1 MKLFLAFTLF
11 TALLQPSETVQTSH
25 FCQYDIMKSVEE
37 DVQIEVSNQQV
48 YSGDSVSITVIFS
61 GDIESHAVWVAL
73 RPDQSTNNTEQ
84 QRLFELVQQKN
95 GSWSGTYEIGP
106 YDSKGQWNLELYYYT
121 QEWKRKT
128 INAFVKSD
136 EPELIDEIPPII
148 TAPNTLEVTVG
159 NALRLETVADNESGL
174 REVSAVLTN
183 GEEQTALCLEED
195 EGSWVTPYIFTKED
209 IGEYHLVLRAVDVAG
224 NVHEEEGQLIVR
236 EHTEE
241 VPPSQEVPPE
251 ENKPVERPQIE
262 LQPETPELLE
272 VVKSE
277 DPFVSEVKKSLVPT
291 TNKNQQI
298 AAVQERK
305 NQIQNENR
313 SPSAITTAELPKS
326 ILYIVGGF
334 VLFFAI
340 RGSIE
345 WGRME

>member
-1 MKLFLAFTLF
+1 MKFFLAFTLF
-11 TALLQPSETVQTSH
+11 TALLQPSEIVQVSH
-25 FCQYDIMKSVEE
+25 LCQYDIMKSAEE
-37 DVQIEVSNQQV
+37 DVQIQVSDQDV
-48 YSGDSVSITVIFS
+48 HTGDSVNITVIFS
-61 GDIESHAVWVAL
+61 EDISSRAVSAAL
-73 RPDQSTNNTEQ
+73 HPSELTSDVKQ
-84 QRLFELVQQKN
+84 QRLLELVQQKN
-95 GSWSGTYEIGP
+95 GSWSAIYEIGP
-106 YDSKGQWNLELYYYT
+106 YDSEGQWNLELYYYT

-148 TAPNTLEVTVG
+148 TAPNTLEATVG

-174 REVSAVLTN
+174 QEVSAVVTG
-183 GEEQTALCLEED
+183 GEEQTILCLKEEQ
-195 EGSWVTPYIFTKED
+195 GSWVTTYTFTKED

-224 NVHEEEGQLIVR
+224 NVYEEEGKLIV
-236 EHTEE
+236 HDHAEE
-241 VPPSQEVPPE
+241 VPSQEVPPE
-251 ENKPVERPQIE
+251 ENKPVKGPQIE

-277 DPFVSEVKKSLVPT
+277 DPFVSEVKKSFVPA
-291 TNKNQQI
+291 TNKDQQI
-298 AAVQERK
+298 ATVRERK

-313 SPSAITTAELPKS
+313 SSSATTAELPKS

-334 VLFFAI
+334 VLFFVI